1 MISYAWLPTPRALR
15 RGDGFFIAVGG
26 GSWVETGNGFGES
39 FLMAMV
45 IRP

>member
-1 MISYAWLPTPRALR
+1 MISYAWLQTPRVSRQA
-15 RGDGFFIAVGG
+15 DGFFIADGG
-26 GSWVETGNGFGES
+26 GSWVETANGFGES